1 MNLQNPHRLNNT
13 IMRIKELFSINNTQ
27 KQQKKHRAYN
37 TACMSDRDRAHH
49 AIEQKYIWIFTKF
62 LTDVMMKKCRQRRT
76 NFGGSR
82 RQ

>member
-1 MNLQNPHRLNNT
+1 
-13 IMRIKELFSINNTQ
+13 MRIKELFSINKTHTH
-27 KQQKKHRAYN
+27 KKKLVHH
-37 TACMSDRDRAHH
+37 TACKLDRERAHPCNRK
-49 AIEQKYIWIFTKF
+49 IRQRWILQSF